1 MNGFPYWVVALAA
14 GIMLVGGSARGE
26 QPQRIDLLNEAVI
39 QDVAVAALAPDDAIP
54 EIYDRTCH
62 ACLELEAPD
71 PGTELNTTERMARKH
86 PPRDFDLAALGT
98 WRWDPYPPQH
108 QVISRMR
115 SSVRAPGAPCR

>member
-1 MNGFPYWVVALAA
+1 M
-14 GIMLVGGSARGE
+14 ARGE
-26 QPQRIDLLNEAVI
+26 QPGVGPIDLLNEAVI

-62 ACLELEAPD
+62 SCLDLDLPD
-71 PGTELNTTERMARKH
+71 PGAELTTTERMARKH

-98 WRWDPYPPQH
+98 WRWDPYPPQPY
-108 QVISRMR
+108 VTSRMR